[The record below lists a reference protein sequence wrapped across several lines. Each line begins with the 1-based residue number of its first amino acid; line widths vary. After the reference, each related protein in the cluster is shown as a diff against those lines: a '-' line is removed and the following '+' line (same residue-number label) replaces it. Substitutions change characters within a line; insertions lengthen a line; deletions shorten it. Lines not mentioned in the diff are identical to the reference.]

1 MEDALAKILD
11 EARRGE
17 LIFPTNLAGAVRL
30 QQALNDPD
38 CHLEDAAE
46 MVVAEPLVAARL
58 VAIAHS
64 VAFTRFGGRIS
75 NVRAALSLL
84 GFNALKSLVAAIV
97 VRQFSGAA
105 RGERASAMSAQLWR
119 HSAHVAAL
127 ARVIASRVAR
137 QDPDTAVFAGVVHE
151 IAGFYLL
158 SRSKDFPVLVES
170 SAAIDTDGYQHLT
183 QAVLGALKVPKAV
196 AEAVAVH
203 VPARAIVPTSVGET
217 LAIANAMSPAASPFA
232 HLQPGL
238 HVDTAIDFPA
248 ADSTLQTL
256 VAEAAEDTAAFA
268 AELIG

>member
-1 MEDALAKILD
+1 MERALATILD

-46 MVVAEPLVAARL
+46 MVVAEPLIAARL

-64 VAFTRFGGRIS
+64 VAFTRFGGKIS

-84 GFNALKSLVAAIV
+84 GYNALKSLVAAIV

-105 RGERASAMSAQLWR
+105 RGEKAAAMSSQLWR
-119 HSAHVAAL
+119 HCAHVGAQ
-127 ARVIASRVAR
+127 ARVVASRVAR
-137 QDPDTAVFAGVVHE
+137 QDADTAVFAGVVHE

-158 SRSKDFPVLVES
+158 SRSKDFPALVES
-170 SAAIDTDGYQHLT
+170 STAVDSDGYQQLT
-183 QAVLGALKVPKAV
+183 QIVLGALKVPKTVADAV
-196 AEAVAVH
+196 ATH
-203 VPARAIVPTSVGET
+203 VPARREVPKTLGET
-217 LAIANAMSPAASPFA
+217 LAIANAMSPEPSPFA

-238 HVDTAIDFPA
+238 VVDAALDFA
-248 ADSTLQTL
+248 VGDSTLQ
-256 VAEAAEDTAAFA
+256 VMVGEAAEDTATFA